1 MTKSKLLKHVDSLK
15 FLTIFSSF
23 AKFFENCSNIFRITF
38 FAIFKIIILF
48 KKIIII
54 LTSSQQSKCYYNFSV
69 QDMTHRKPLKT
80 QENAYTVLN
89 LKLNHF
95 EFCMSGTYYG
105 WTCLHRKFGSK
116 SKQKNNSLWY
126 NLFQVFFTLTSLTA
140 DRPSFVQV
148 TADRKVDWIVPDRTR
163 SYQVKPDRRFWIF
176 WGIKSYLTFFTIFN
190 IWRNQSKCSTGNA
203 KKIKVIMHM
212 GIDLLFGHCNNN
224 AVHYYTDAHCNMH
237 LVRRVLVG
245 HLNK

>member
-1 MTKSKLLKHVDSLK
+1 MYSCKNL
-15 FLTIFSSF
+15 IRI
-23 AKFFENCSNIFRITF
+23 SN
-38 FAIFKIIILF
+38 AIRH
-48 KKIIII
+48 
-54 LTSSQQSKCYYNFSV
+54 SPV
-69 QDMTHRKPLKT
+69 
-80 QENAYTVLN
+80 
-89 LKLNHF
+89 
-95 EFCMSGTYYG
+95 
-105 WTCLHRKFGSK
+105 RKFWVEIQTKKWQFMIQFIS
-116 SKQKNNSLWY
+116 S
-126 NLFQVFFTLTSLTA
+126 FFTLTSLTA
-140 DRPSFVQV
+140 DRLSFVQV
-148 TADRKVDWIVPDRTR
+148 TTDRKLDWIVPDRTR